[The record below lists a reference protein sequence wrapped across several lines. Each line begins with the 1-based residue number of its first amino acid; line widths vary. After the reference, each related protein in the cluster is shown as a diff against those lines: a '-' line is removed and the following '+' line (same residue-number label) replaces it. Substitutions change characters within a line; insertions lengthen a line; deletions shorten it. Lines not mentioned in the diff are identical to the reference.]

1 MPSFTSSTVNNQYL
15 TLNPGCYEFIFTD
28 QDQALL
34 GGEGG
39 DGLSWWVNL
48 QNNLETSG
56 YVEFRATAGNSLLK
70 RFQSD
75 FGGGFRYFFTVGQ
88 GMSSLPNQ
96 WPPFP
101 PSLPPVTEVEHFG
114 ETFYRVNDSVYISE
128 NRVVVSQDGL
138 VGIEDLQGNMMQVY
152 PNPAKDV
159 LYIECSQAAESM
171 QWSLVNNLGQVVR
184 EGVSNGG
191 RQEINVKSLT
201 DGMYVIRLEGKD
213 NVAEIKVLIE

>member
-1 MPSFTSSTVNNQYL
+1 
-15 TLNPGCYEFIFTD
+15 
-28 QDQALL
+28 
-34 GGEGG
+34 
-39 DGLSWWVNL
+39 
-48 QNNLETSG
+48 
-56 YVEFRATAGNSLLK
+56 
-70 RFQSD
+70 
-75 FGGGFRYFFTVGQ
+75 
-88 GMSSLPNQ
+88 MSSLPNQ

-138 VGIEDLQGNMMQVY
+138 VGIEDLQGDMMQVY

-201 DGMYVIRLEGKD
+201 EGMYVIRLEGKD
-213 NVAEIKVLIE
+213 NVSEIKVLIE

>member
-1 MPSFTSSTVNNQYL
+1 MTEEVILPSFDWEGIVGNGNDTFFVEFSRPNRLVEQFPYDNYASTPVELPDNYIDGNINVKFQPNNQPQENSYLVRNAAGDTILHMPSFTSSTVNNQYL
-15 TLNPGCYEFIFTD
+15 TLNPGCYELIFTD

-96 WPPFP
+96 WPPFHRAF
-101 PSLPPVTEVEHFG
+101 L
-114 ETFYRVNDSVYISE
+114 
-128 NRVVVSQDGL
+128 
-138 VGIEDLQGNMMQVY
+138 
-152 PNPAKDV
+152 
-159 LYIECSQAAESM
+159 
-171 QWSLVNNLGQVVR
+171 
-184 EGVSNGG
+184 
-191 RQEINVKSLT
+191 
-201 DGMYVIRLEGKD
+201 RLRK
-213 NVAEIKVLIE
+213 

>member
-1 MPSFTSSTVNNQYL
+1 MIIMQALLLNCRITTLMENINVKFQPNNQPQENSYLVRNAAGDTILHMPSFTSSTVNNQYL
-15 TLNPGCYEFIFTD
+15 TLNPLVYELIFTD

-75 FGGGFRYFFTVGQ
+75 FGGGSLLLYSRTGYVLSAQSMATV
-88 GMSSLPNQ
+88 S
-96 WPPFP
+96 

-114 ETFYRVNDSVYISE
+114 ETYYRVNDSIYISE
-128 NRVVVSQDGL
+128 NRVVISQDGL
-138 VGIEDLQGNMMQVY
+138 VGIEDLQGNSIQVY

-159 LYIECSQAAESM
+159 LYVETTKEERS
-171 QWSLVNNLGQVVR
+171 G
-184 EGVSNGG
+184 NG
-191 RQEINVKSLT
+191 L
-201 DGMYVIRLEGKD
+201 
-213 NVAEIKVLIE
+213 